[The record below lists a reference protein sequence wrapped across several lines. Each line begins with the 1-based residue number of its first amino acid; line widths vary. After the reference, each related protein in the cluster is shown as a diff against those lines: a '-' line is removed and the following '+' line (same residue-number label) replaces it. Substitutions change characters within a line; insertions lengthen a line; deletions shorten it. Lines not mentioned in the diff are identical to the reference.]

1 VFDLQVRTIAPG
13 RPERKRDEQDEVSC
27 FVHHLDLPARRLVDH
42 GHGPAER
49 AAGHAQ
55 RVVARGL
62 EVRQVRPGRVQQDR
76 AAMHDVEMVAGH
88 RASRAGQRADTSHP
102 HGTVAMRTSFSTW
115 EFGSRREGPRRG
127 LASLMQ
133 PLEAAP
139 DVPFVM
145 CRYAEAR
152 TRAAAIIAAC
162 LLRWHLTSFLA
173 SRPCRCF
180 RIGVPPLKATGPALA
195 DRL

>member
-1 VFDLQVRTIAPG
+1 
-13 RPERKRDEQDEVSC
+13 
-27 FVHHLDLPARRLVDH
+27 
-42 GHGPAER
+42 
-49 AAGHAQ
+49 
-55 RVVARGL
+55 
-62 EVRQVRPGRVQQDR
+62 
-76 AAMHDVEMVAGH
+76 
-88 RASRAGQRADTSHP
+88 
-102 HGTVAMRTSFSTW
+102 
-115 EFGSRREGPRRG
+115 
-127 LASLMQ
+127 MQ